1 MLLAKI
7 AGIIILVWFYQT
19 AKKQEE
25 NPIKWAI
32 TGVIGYWLVW
42 WIVTLAIANPMLEA
56 FEKSSVA
63 LLLLIR
69 QLPAIVAIAAAIFIR
84 KKFLVD
90 STESENS

>member
-7 AGIIILVWFYQT
+7 AGIAMLVWFYQT
-19 AKKQEE
+19 AKKQGE

-42 WIVTLAIANPMLEA
+42 WIVTLSIANPLLET

-69 QLPAIVAIAAAIFIR
+69 QLPAIAAIVAAIFIR
-84 KKFLVD
+84 KKFLVEPA
-90 STESENS
+90 ESENS